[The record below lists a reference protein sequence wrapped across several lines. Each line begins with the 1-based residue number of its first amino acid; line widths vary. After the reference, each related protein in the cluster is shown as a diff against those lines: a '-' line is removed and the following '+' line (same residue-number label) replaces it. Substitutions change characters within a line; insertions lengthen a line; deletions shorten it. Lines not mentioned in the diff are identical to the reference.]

1 MFFFWGGYIFL
12 LFLSEWGN
20 DWRTLG
26 VCGGLFRVVFL
37 IIEFGIISGLL
48 NILQAALFGAQL
60 TELVRI
66 I

>member
-1 MFFFWGGYIFL
+1 M
-12 LFLSEWGN
+12 
-20 DWRTLG
+20 
-26 VCGGLFRVVFL
+26 CGGLFRVVFL